1 MSVPSLV
8 LNFLFQRSDMKRDK
22 GLRIPDSVEYIAGL
36 PYGSGLTL
44 DVCYPKGAPEKL
56 PTIVSIHGG
65 GYVYGSAKLYSLYA
79 ASLAGRGFAVVNF
92 NYRLAPKYKFPTP
105 LIDTNDAMRWLAANA
120 EEYPLDPE
128 NVFLVGD
135 SAGAQL
141 ASQYAVIYS
150 NTDYA
155 EIMGLTVPD
164 VTIRALALNCG
175 MYDVNIIPR
184 SSSLM
189 ADYFTK
195 EPEKYGKM
203 LDALNYITASYP
215 PTYIMSAPGDFLY
228 NECEPMAAHLRSRG
242 VETVCKI
249 YGDEKTYHVFHLD
262 VRSEVGKTAND
273 DEAKFFMRHIK
284 SE

>member
-22 GLRIPDSVEYIAGL
+22 GLKIPSSVDYFADL
-36 PYGSGLTL
+36 PYGAGNTL
-44 DVCYPKGAPEKL
+44 DVCFPKGTKDKL

-79 ASLAGRGFAVVNF
+79 ASLAERGFAVVNF
-92 NYRLAPKYKFPTP
+92 NYRLAPKFKFPTP

-120 EEYPLDPE
+120 ESYHLDPK

-150 NTDYA
+150 NRDYA

-164 VTIRALALNCG
+164 VTIRAVALNCG
-175 MYDVNIIPR
+175 MYDLNIIPH
-184 SSSLM
+184 SNALM

-203 LDALNYITASYP
+203 LDALNFIGAAYP
-215 PTYIMSAPGDFLY
+215 PTYIMSAPGDFLLE
-228 NECEPMAAHLRSRG
+228 NCEPMAAHLRSRG

-249 YGDEKTYHVFHLD
+249 YGDDKTYHVFHLD
-262 VRSEVGKTAND
+262 VRNKVGKTAND
-273 DEAKFFMRHIK
+273 DEAEFFKRHLG
-284 SE
+284 